1 MRFSGPF
8 SVRWPRRVLSSERP
22 AHRTLPLRRYPAT
35 PAPFGTNRV
44 AKLAPAGLRS
54 PSSECEVEVLG
65 VADERGWASRPDRIQ
80 RGVRSSGRRP
90 VAGSRRRDDR
100 AVRGRPGNPVPSHS
114 RPTQPHASAAASHP
128 PPTPGHAPPRLV
140 ARCSATRIRRPC
152 NARPG
157 RTSWVLPSARPTALL
172 GFRSIRPSQVCSRRR
187 VVRHVSVR
195 PGPRV
200 VRAPVIRPI
209 DFRRVAGCSRVSD
222 PSEARRPGMRW
233 RRLPG
238 FAPVCGPPPSLAA
251 TVRSCHGLC
260 LFQGWRA
267 LLFVHPNGHVP
278 ARITSLRG

>member
-1 MRFSGPF
+1 MPNQSATSRALRAPLRTLARHARPDACNRRRRRACGGGGVISGVETPLLRFSGPF

-157 RTSWVLPSARPTALL
+157 RTSWFFPRLVRRRSWGSVRSALRRFAPADGWCVTFPCDRARVSFMPPSSARLIFVGWPAAH
-172 GFRSIRPSQVCSRRR
+172 GCQIRVRR
-187 VVRHVSVR
+187 V
-195 PGPRV
+195 G
-200 VRAPVIRPI
+200 
-209 DFRRVAGCSRVSD
+209 
-222 PSEARRPGMRW
+222 
-233 RRLPG
+233 
-238 FAPVCGPPPSLAA
+238 
-251 TVRSCHGLC
+251 
-260 LFQGWRA
+260 
-267 LLFVHPNGHVP
+267 
-278 ARITSLRG
+278 RG